1 MSGSTKELLT
11 LPYVH
16 DATGARWTRSDFHGA
31 QDRHPAGG
39 RHRTSTDG
47 YPSRDLDLASN
58 LSLTSDT
65 TWHHIHRSSHQHNL
79 QPEALFIPFPETNI
93 YVLRASGHTPRSGCL
108 NRRLIERSCL
118 TCRKRRMD
126 LGVIWWEKEMG
137 KFEWSK
143 CELGVCLRVGNC
155 VGDFVFM
162 PPCVSSMDLHC
173 TAPVIFRNMCVWLC
187 GCTLAHWSCKCGK
200 LSLWGFAVLEEGRY
214 FRCLRRF

>member
-1 MSGSTKELLT
+1 MASHSPQQSSAQSTAA
-11 LPYVH
+11 V
-16 DATGARWTRSDFHGA
+16 
-31 QDRHPAGG
+31 
-39 RHRTSTDG
+39 
-47 YPSRDLDLASN
+47 
-58 LSLTSDT
+58 
-65 TWHHIHRSSHQHNL
+65 
-79 QPEALFIPFPETNI
+79 LFIPFPEKNI

-118 TCRKRRMD
+118 TCRKRRTD
-126 LGVIWWEKEMG
+126 LGVIWWEKGMG

-162 PPCVSSMDLHC
+162 PPFVSSMDLHC
-173 TAPVIFRNMCVWLC
+173 TAPVIFRNICAWLC

-200 LSLWGFAVLEEGRY
+200 LSLWGLAVLEEGRY